1 MKRLFVG
8 GALVVLWQLSAWAA
22 QPAPAPDLSGFR
34 TLDKAITTRVSLASV
49 AGPRSPA
56 YLGIHVK
63 KDGPA
68 LTVTEVQ
75 AGSPAGEA
83 GLRVGDVLLKVDGAT
98 LANPEA
104 LREVLQSKGPG
115 EKVALTLRRQQDPL
129 EATVT
134 LSATSKLVPGGKG
147 MGPKGGGKGKGP
159 KGGGPPPDAPARI
172 WRQDVYRLAV
182 VIIDFTDIKHND
194 KITLKHWEEALLS
207 RDTYKKTSATGQSV
221 YGSLNDYFHEQSYS
235 KFRLTGKVFAPVQV
249 AKKRGDYVQGTGT
262 GFAARAALLTEA
274 LGKLEARD
282 GKDALKGFDGLCFIY
297 SGQRIKTNRGNLY
310 YPHSG
315 SVTFQD
321 KRWSYWLAPEGGS
334 RMESI
339 SVFAFGVGKLL
350 GLPDLAA
357 RTENAGS
364 EGLGVWCLMSDGAGD
379 SGRPLHL
386 CAWCKEQLGWL
397 TPIVVDPTTRQ
408 KLILSPVMTSSKEC
422 LKVLV
427 RLDGSEYFLL
437 ENRVAKGFDSTLPGQ
452 GMLIWRVVNGQ
463 PSLEES
469 HGVTGPTGPRVHL
482 SSVPYPSKSNNAFTP
497 STTPSSVSV
506 AGGGLPVHVTNI
518 RRLPDGR
525 ITLFLGYE
533 YY

>member
-1 MKRLFVG
+1 MKRFLIPG

-22 QPAPAPDLSGFR
+22 QPAPEPDLSGFR
-34 TLDKAITTRVSLASV
+34 TLDKAITARVSLAAV
-49 AGPRSPA
+49 AGPRSAA

-63 KDGPA
+63 KDGPV
-68 LTVTEVQ
+68 LTVSEVQ
-75 AGSPAGEA
+75 AASPAAGA
-83 GLRVGDVLLKVDGAT
+83 GLRVGDTLLKVDGSALAT
-98 LANPEA
+98 PEA
-104 LREVLQSKGPG
+104 LRELLQSKGPG
-115 EKVALTLRRQQDPL
+115 EKVTLTLLREQEPM
-129 EATVT
+129 EVTVA
-134 LSATSKLVPGGKG
+134 LSALSKLVPGAKG
-147 MGPKGGGKGKGP
+147 GGGKGFGKGP
-159 KGGGPPPDAPARI
+159 KRGGPPPDAPAQI

-182 VIIDFTDIKHND
+182 VVIDFTDTKHND
-194 KITLKHWEEALLS
+194 KITPANWEEALFS
-207 RDTYKKTSATGQSV
+207 RDTYKKTSATGQTV
-221 YGSLNDYFHEQSYS
+221 YGSLNDYFHEQSYG

-249 AKKRGDYVQGTGT
+249 AKKRGEYAQGTGT
-262 GFAARAALLTEA
+262 GFAARVALLTEA

-282 GKDALKGFDGLCFIY
+282 GKDALKDFDGLCFIY
-297 SGQRIKTNRGNLY
+297 AGQRIKTNRGNLY

-315 SVTFQD
+315 PITFQN

-350 GLPDLAA
+350 GLPELAA

-386 CAWCKEQLGWL
+386 CAWSKEQLGWL
-397 TPIVVDPTTRQ
+397 TPTIVDPTTRQ
-408 KLILSPVMTSSKEC
+408 KLILSPVLTSLKEC

-427 RLDGSEYFLL
+427 RLDGTEYFLL
-437 ENRVAKGFDSTLPGQ
+437 ENRTAKGFDASLPAHG
-452 GMLIWRVVNGQ
+452 LLVWRVVRGR
-463 PSLEES
+463 PILEES

-518 RRLPDGR
+518 RRLSDGR